1 MSSPVAPRIGVAG
14 VVFDEAGR
22 VLLVERGKP
31 PAEGQ
36 WTVPGGSLERGESLA
51 EGVCREIAEETGLV
65 VEVGPLVAVIERMA
79 PLPGGESGEDAGSAY
94 HFVILD
100 YLAVVR
106 GGTLAAASDARQA
119 RFCSDAELGELP
131 LTEGLRD
138 VIDRARELSRAL
150 SSAPSSAASP
160 APSSAALR
168 RLPAG

>member
-1 MSSPVAPRIGVAG
+1 MSRPGAPRIGVAG

-36 WTVPGGSLERGESLA
+36 WTVPGGSLERGEALA
-51 EGVCREIAEETGLV
+51 DGVRREISEETGLV
-65 VEVGPLVAVIERMA
+65 VEVGPLVAVVERMSPA
-79 PLPGGESGEDAGSAY
+79 AGTDRAEGAGADY

-119 RFCSDAELGELP
+119 RFCSDAELDELP
-131 LTEGLRD
+131 LTEGLRE
-138 VIDRARELSRAL
+138 VIERARAL
-150 SSAPSSAASP
+150 SLDPR
-160 APSSAALR
+160 L